1 MCINPGGP
9 PPPPPPTDSGEVLW
23 LAGSVS
29 SKGLGLGL
37 TMTCE
42 QCAKPYKAKSK
53 GRKPAYCSRACQMK
67 AWRQDNKD
75 LVAGQVSRRQQKLR
89 QQTQVK
95 LESLENTKCLICQS
109 SIDSKKAL
117 YGAEVCSRPC
127 QIKRD
132 SSKRTPEQ
140 IRASK
145 ERQKKA
151 NPDKFKDIAQNNR
164 AMRKSRFR
172 APVKRTEIYYR
183 DKYTC
188 QLCNLPVIMTAKTP
202 RHKKSDCCEA
212 QCFLAPTI
220 DHITPLA
227 NGGWHEPEN
236 VQTAHFICNSKKSN
250 SETLNT

>member
-1 MCINPGGP
+1 MNC
-9 PPPPPPTDSGEVLW
+9 
-23 LAGSVS
+23 
-29 SKGLGLGL
+29 K
-37 TMTCE
+37 
-42 QCAKPYKAKSK
+42 QCAKPYEAKGK
-53 GRKPAYCSRACQMK
+53 GRKPAYCCRSCQMK

-75 LVAGQVSRRQQKLR
+75 LVAGQVSRRQQKLKK
-89 QQTQVK
+89 QTQVNLK
-95 LESLENTKCLICQS
+95 ALEKKTCLICQE
-109 SIDSKKAL
+109 SIDSKKVL

-132 SSKRTPEQ
+132 SKKKTPEA

-151 NPDKFKDIAQNNR
+151 NPNRFKDTAQNNR

-172 APVKRTEIYYR
+172 APVKRAEIYYR

-188 QLCNLPVIMTAKTP
+188 QLCDLPVIMTAKIP
-202 RHKKSDCCEA
+202 KHKKSDCCEA

-236 VQTAHFICNSKKSN
+236 VQTAHFICNSRKSN